1 MKIKEIVELTGLT
14 DRTIRYYIEEGLISP
29 EYSEN
34 YFGRRSFCF
43 SEKELNELR
52 DIATLRAY
60 DFSILQIKDL
70 QAQPERCGEVLEAIK
85 AAASEKIFKNQAL
98 LTKIEHLSDGKAH
111 TVSEIACV
119 LNTLDA
125 SPKKEEYINVKK
137 LFTMLFKGF
146 YHLFI
151 FSVTVLPIALSLLM
165 CALSFVFTEYKY
177 PKLNGLAIVGVLVC
191 LALYAAVLVLLKF
204 KGRACSVIRK
214 ALIFLCIFSIPVN
227 ILFSASIVEH
237 SETRE
242 LDNYL
247 SFDMGVI
254 LNIEDEYTSFFPE
267 KSFIEDFG
275 KDAVKYHYR
284 FFGGDTVCSFDVFL
298 ECKFLGEDAYKK
310 EVERVKALLT
320 DASQEMGASAG
331 YREYGSYNVY
341 FFPWGLTVPFEER
354 WQEYYTYVIFAFD
367 DGTNTVRYIY
377 NLSSDF
383 AQIGDKP
390 YYAEL
395 SWR

>member
-14 DRTIRYYIEEGLISP
+14 DRTVRYYIEEGLISP

-43 SEKELNELR
+43 SEKELSELR

-60 DFSILQIKDL
+60 DFSILQIRDL

-85 AAASEKIFKNQAL
+85 AGAAEKISKNQAL

-111 TVSEIACV
+111 TVAEIAYV
-119 LNTLDA
+119 LNTLDE
-125 SPKKEEYINVKK
+125 SPKKEEHINAKK
-137 LFTMLFKGF
+137 LFTIVFKGF

-151 FSVTVLPIALSLLM
+151 FAVTVLPIALSLLL
-165 CALSFVFTEYKY
+165 CALSFIFTQYKY
-177 PKLNGLAIVGVLVC
+177 PKLNGLALVGVFVC

-204 KGRACSVIRK
+204 KGRVCSVIRK
-214 ALIFLCIFSIPVN
+214 ALTVLCIFSIPVSM
-227 ILFSASIVEH
+227 LFSTGIVKR

-247 SFDMGVI
+247 RFDMGVN

-267 KSFIEDFG
+267 KSFIEGLG

-284 FFGGDTVCSFDVFL
+284 FLGGDTVCSFDIFL
-298 ECKFLGEDAYKK
+298 ECKFSEEDAYEK
-310 EVERVKALLT
+310 EVERVKSLFT
-320 DASQEMGASAG
+320 DASQEMGEEGG
-331 YREYGSYNVY
+331 YRRYGSYNVY

-354 WQEYYTYVIFAFD
+354 WQEYYTYIIFAFD

-377 NLSSDF
+377 NSSSEF
-383 AQIGDKP
+383 VQIGNEP
-390 YYAEL
+390 YYEEL
-395 SWR
+395 IWR